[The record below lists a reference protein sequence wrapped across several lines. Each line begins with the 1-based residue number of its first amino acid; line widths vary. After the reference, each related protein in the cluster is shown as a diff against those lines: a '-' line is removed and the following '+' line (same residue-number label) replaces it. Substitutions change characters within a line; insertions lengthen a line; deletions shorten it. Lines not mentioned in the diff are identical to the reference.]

1 MIRSSLLRALC
12 LSALLPLGPGAP
24 AAAAPGD
31 PATLDAPSMSAE
43 GAGAQPDPGA
53 GEAPELPV
61 LERLAQPFGIINGG
75 AATLDDYPMTGG
87 LLMDADLVIS
97 GRTYGVATFIC
108 SSTLIAP
115 DVVLLAAHCVDELAI
130 TQGQG
135 EITRMEHRWAR
146 ELDLSTFGGFRVEW
160 PESSVGVTKF
170 VKHEDF
176 NIFRMGLGLA
186 DNHDIALLFL
196 DTPVLDT
203 APALLPGPDEV
214 DLVEVDT
221 EVVVVGWGQ
230 QTATSGTQAPPRGT
244 YGIKMMGTSHV
255 AEINDVE
262 MQIGKE
268 TSDVRKCHGDSGG
281 PTFQFLDDAE
291 TDDPMRLIGVTSHA
305 YDYTDCFRTGG
316 VDTRVSAHL
325 EWIDAQMRAA
335 CADGTRVWCE
345 EEGILPTTY
354 NDLPDEEEEV
364 SDEGVDGEEEDDKG
378 GLGCSATRPV
388 GGLGLLAG
396 LGLLVVAAGRRRS

>member
-1 MIRSSLLRALC
+1 MIRSSLVRALC
-12 LSALLPLGPGAP
+12 SSALLAFGAA
-24 AAAAPGD
+24 AAAAPVD
-31 PATLDAPSMSAE
+31 PATVSAGGVGATLDADRDA
-43 GAGAQPDPGA
+43 
-53 GEAPELPV
+53 APAPQV
-61 LERLAQPFGIINGG
+61 VERLSRPFGIINGG
-75 AATLDDYPMTGG
+75 EATLDDYPMTGG
-87 LLMDADLVIS
+87 LLMDADLEIS

-135 EITRMEHRWAR
+135 EITRIEHRWAR

-160 PESSVGVTKF
+160 PESSVAVTKF

-196 DTPVLDT
+196 ATPVLDT
-203 APALLPGPDEV
+203 APALLPSADEV
-214 DLVEVDT
+214 DLVDVDT

-230 QTATSGTQAPPRGT
+230 QTATSGTQTPPRGT

-291 TDDPMRLIGVTSHA
+291 TDDQMRLIGVTSHA
-305 YDYTDCFRTGG
+305 YDYTDCYRTGG

-354 NDLPDEEEEV
+354 NDLPEEEEPV
-364 SDEGVDGEEEDDKG
+364 ADEEVDGDEEDDKG
-378 GLGCSATRPV
+378 GLGCSTTRPV

-396 LGLLVVAAGRRRS
+396 LGLLTVAVGRRRS

>member
-1 MIRSSLLRALC
+1 MIRSSLRRSLRRALRIA
-12 LSALLPLGPGAP
+12 ALLPLGLGATASAEPLDLATVAGVEAPASTDGAP
-24 AAAAPGD
+24 AVPALDRAA
-31 PATLDAPSMSAE
+31 
-43 GAGAQPDPGA
+43 
-53 GEAPELPV
+53 
-61 LERLAQPFGIINGG
+61 RPFGIINGG
-75 AATLDDYPMTGG
+75 AAALEDYPMTGG
-87 LLMDADLVIS
+87 LLLDADLVYN
-97 GRTYGVATFIC
+97 GRTYGIATFIC

-135 EITRMEHRWAR
+135 ELSRVEHRWAR
-146 ELDLSTFGGFRVEW
+146 DLDLSTFGGARAEW
-160 PESSVGVTKF
+160 PEGSVGVTTY

-196 DTPVLDT
+196 DTPVLDI
-203 APALLPGPDEV
+203 APALLPAADEV
-214 DLVEVDT
+214 DLVDVDT

-230 QTATSGTQAPPRGT
+230 QTATNSSQTPPRGT
-244 YGIKMMGTSHV
+244 YGIKMMGISHV
-255 AEINDVE
+255 AEINEVE
-262 MQIGKE
+262 MQIGLE
-268 TSDVRKCHGDSGG
+268 TTDVRKCHGDSGG
-281 PTFQFLDDAE
+281 PTFQLLDDAE
-291 TDDPMRLIGVTSHA
+291 TDDTMRLIGVTSHA

-325 EWIDAQMRAA
+325 EWIDAQMRAG

-345 EEGILPTTY
+345 EEGVLPTTY
-354 NDLPDEEEEV
+354 NDLPEEEEEV
-364 SDEGVDGEEEDDKG
+364 ADDEADSDDEDDKG

-396 LGLLVVAAGRRRS
+396 LGLLVVAVGRRRS